1 MPKVSALI
9 NESRLERARLQ
20 PRRVER
26 MRSRLYSLLKISR
39 DRPAL
44 SFLSFRPRTGRRN
57 LRHERV
63 GVPKRF
69 GTTDAGVTKQIPAVR
84 RRNGETWESGF
95 IAAEGEASR
104 KIWRPIL
111 FAYLRDT
118 TLLRR
123 GGSW

>member
-9 NESRLERARLQ
+9 NESRFERARLQ

-44 SFLSFRPRTGRRN
+44 SFLSFRRRTRRRN
-57 LRHERV
+57 LRHRRARCTQRV
-63 GVPKRF
+63 W
-69 GTTDAGVTKQIPAVR
+69 TTDAGVTKQIPAVR

-104 KIWRPIL
+104 KISRPIL
-111 FAYLRDT
+111 FA
-118 TLLRR
+118 
-123 GGSW
+123 